1 MRIGVLGGTFDPIHY
16 GHLVAAEEVRD
27 RLGMATVLFVPT
39 GIPPHKREVS
49 VSPAEH
55 RVAMVQLAIAGNHA
69 FALSRVDVDRAGPS
83 YTADTLAILQSELG
97 PSAKLHFI
105 LGLDSLLEVHT
116 WHEPAKLVELAH
128 LVVVTRPHQ
137 TVPDLCS
144 LDGVLPGARDKVV
157 IMPIPQ
163 LDISASDLRQR
174 VASGRTIK
182 YQVPEA
188 VEGYIYERGM
198 YRRDTAQVGT
208 PSAR

>member
-16 GHLVAAEEVRD
+16 GHLVAADEVRD
-27 RLGMATVLFVPT
+27 RLGMEAVLFVPT
-39 GIPPHKREVS
+39 GIPPHKREVG
-49 VSPAEH
+49 VSAAEH

-69 FALSRVDVDRAGPS
+69 FALSRADVDRAGPS

-97 PSAKLHFI
+97 PAAKLHFI
-105 LGLDSLLEVHT
+105 MGLDSLMEVHT
-116 WHEPAKLVELAH
+116 WHEPACLVKLAH

-144 LDGVLPGARDKVV
+144 LDGVLPGARQKVV

-174 VASGRTIK
+174 VANGRTIK

-188 VEGYIYERGM
+188 VERYIYENGL
-198 YRRDTAQVGT
+198 YQRDALQAGLRL
-208 PSAR
+208 PL